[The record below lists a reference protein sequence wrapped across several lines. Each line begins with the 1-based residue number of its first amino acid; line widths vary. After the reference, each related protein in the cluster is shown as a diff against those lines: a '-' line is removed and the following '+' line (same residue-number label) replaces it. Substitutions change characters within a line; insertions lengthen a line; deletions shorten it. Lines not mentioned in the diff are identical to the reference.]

1 MAEDKHQINVVVMI
15 FNVRYMLKYNKLT
28 CLCLSCVFSMFL
40 CAACSEKD
48 TGGNGGYVKPN
59 PPAGETVEPTDQ
71 SSPNVIACDF
81 DTKDRE
87 IVSNEG
93 TNSSFEKVSAPSGS
107 RYCGCVTNVGGTYD
121 CCMFSFD
128 RPLDFTRN
136 KPVITFKARGPKAG
150 VEVMVKLIGTG
161 KNKGDAPDAYLTIKN
176 TKADVWEEL
185 KFDYTSQNLKSN
197 YYTGM
202 YIYFNVGKENKTAG
216 EKWYFDDIT
225 VPDDDLAPLCL
236 FQRVG
241 GSRLPKPTSAYSWIS
256 NSTANPDVMSPD
268 RSIDGRWWL
277 FIRGGDGKYGQ
288 LGVYTQ
294 DADSFDP
301 LGPWDYYNGNPV
313 IPRGFH
319 GDADSFTAIDPCP
332 VVADGKLYLYYKGT
346 NNKNVLESGKYEPSI
361 LLATSSDGYNYTKV
375 EEVWQQNAGV
385 AEAIY
390 NDGKIYLFVSRRV
403 YVSDNLLSGAD
414 AVQHTDIVAKG
425 DGPSFF
431 DRYSINGQKVCRL
444 SGVDKWLM
452 IYQGSPCHD
461 DFPARFHVAMS
472 DDLIHWTK
480 VRNDQPF
487 FSRGNRGTW
496 DQGAVWAPEI
506 FEVGDVLYMYY
517 EGWGT
522 VGDVDNR
529 DKKYF
534 TPGHSEIGIASCN
547 KEDFLKWCG
556 LK

>member
-1 MAEDKHQINVVVMI
+1 MRFFLSVLLAASLLVSCSDK
-15 FNVRYMLKYNKLT
+15 
-28 CLCLSCVFSMFL
+28 
-40 CAACSEKD
+40 ADA
-48 TGGNGGYVKPN
+48 GNGTKP
-59 PPAGETVEPTDQ
+59 PVPTPSDPTPSDPTDYT
-71 SSPNVIACDF
+71 SENVIACNF
-81 DTKDRE
+81 DSKVRE
-87 IVSNEG
+87 IVANEG
-93 TNSSFEKVSAPSGS
+93 TNSSFEIVSNPSGNG
-107 RYCGCVTNVGGTYD
+107 YCGCITHVGGTYD
-121 CCMFSFD
+121 CCMFTFD

-136 KPVITFKARGPKAG
+136 KPVITLKSYGPKAA
-150 VEVMVKLIGTG
+150 VDVMVKLIGTG
-161 KNKGDAPDAYLTIKN
+161 KNNGDAPDAYLTIKN
-176 TKADVWEEL
+176 RKANAWEEL
-185 KFDYTSQNLKSN
+185 KFDFTDQKLKSN

-225 VPDDDLAPLCL
+225 LPDDDLSPLCL
-236 FQRVG
+236 FQRKG
-241 GSRLPKPTSAYSWIS
+241 GSRLPKPTSLYSWIS

-277 FIRGGDGKYGQ
+277 FIRGGDGRYGQ

-294 DADSFDP
+294 EADSFNP
-301 LGPWDYYNGNPV
+301 LGPWEYYNGNPV

-332 VVADGKLYLYYKGT
+332 VVVNGTLYLYYKGT
-346 NNKNVLESGKYEPSI
+346 NSKTVLETGKYEPSI
-361 LLATSSDGYNYTKV
+361 LLATSSDGFNYTKV
-375 EEVWQQNAGV
+375 QEVWQQNAGI

-390 NDGKIYLFVSRRV
+390 HDGKIHLFVSRRV
-403 YVSDNLLSGAD
+403 YVSENLLSAAD
-414 AVQHTDIVAKG
+414 AVQYTDIVNKG
-425 DGPSFF
+425 DGPAYF

-444 SGVDKWLM
+444 SGVDKWFM

-480 VRNDQPF
+480 VKNDKPF
-487 FSRGNRGTW
+487 FSRGDRGAW
-496 DQGAVWAPEI
+496 DQGAIWAPEV
-506 FEVGDVLYMYY
+506 FEVDGTLYMYY

-534 TPGHSEIGIASCN
+534 TPGHSEIGIATCS
-547 KEDFLKWCG
+547 KEDFLEWCG